1 MIKKFE
7 VSRNKPFKYLIE
19 VFNTDTNKLKYIIAT
34 GKVIQ
39 VDCELNP
46 KSDNIIQ
53 CYDNL
58 KDALIA
64 YEK

>member
-19 VFNTDTNKLKYIIAT
+19 VFNTDNNKLKYIIAT

-39 VDCELNP
+39 VDYELNP

-58 KDALIA
+58 KDALTA

>member
-19 VFNTDTNKLKYIIAT
+19 VFNTDTNKLNYVIAT

-39 VDCELNP
+39 VDCNFNP

-58 KDALIA
+58 KDALTA

>member
-7 VSRNKPFKYLIE
+7 VIRNNPFKYLIE

-39 VDCELNP
+39 VDFELNP

-58 KDALIA
+58 KDALNA

>member
-7 VSRNKPFKYLIE
+7 VSKNKPFKYLIE
-19 VFNTDTNKLKYIIAT
+19 VFNTDTNKLKYVIAT

-46 KSDNIIQ
+46 KSDNIVQ
-53 CYDNL
+53 YFDNL

>member
-19 VFNTDTNKLKYIIAT
+19 VFNTDTNKLKYIIAI

>member
-19 VFNTDTNKLKYIIAT
+19 VFNTDTNKLKYIIAI

-58 KDALIA
+58 KDALTA

>member
-39 VDCELNP
+39 VDCELKP
-46 KSDNIIQ
+46 KSNNIIQ

-58 KDALIA
+58 KDALTA

>member
-34 GKVIQ
+34 GEVIQ
-39 VDCELNP
+39 VDYELNP

-53 CYDNL
+53 YYDNL

>member
-34 GKVIQ
+34 CKVIQ

-46 KSDNIIQ
+46 KSDNVIQ

-58 KDALIA
+58 KDALID

>member
-7 VSRNKPFKYLIE
+7 VSKNKPFKYLIE
-19 VFNTDTNKLKYIIAT
+19 VFNTDTNKLKYVIAT

-39 VDCELNP
+39 VDYELNP
-46 KSDNIIQ
+46 KSNNIVQ
-53 CYDNL
+53 CFDNL
-58 KDALIA
+58 KDALNA

>member
-1 MIKKFE
+1 MIKKLVEITLLNILLKF
-7 VSRNKPFKYLIE
+7 
-19 VFNTDTNKLKYIIAT
+19 FNIDTNKLKYIIAT
-34 GKVIQ
+34 CKVIQ

-46 KSDNIIQ
+46 ESDNIIQ

-58 KDALIA
+58 KDALTA

>member
-7 VSRNKPFKYLIE
+7 VSKNKPFKYLIE
-19 VFNTDTNKLKYIIAT
+19 VFNTDTNKLKYVIAT

-39 VDCELNP
+39 VDYELNP
-46 KSDNIIQ
+46 ESDNIIQ
-53 CYDNL
+53 CFDNL

>member
-19 VFNTDTNKLKYIIAT
+19 VFNSDTNKLKY
-34 GKVIQ
+34 
-39 VDCELNP
+39 
-46 KSDNIIQ
+46 IIQ

-58 KDALIA
+58 KDALTA

>member
-7 VSRNKPFKYLIE
+7 VSRKKPFKYLIE
-19 VFNTDTNKLKYIIAT
+19 VFNTDTNKLKYVIAT

-39 VDCELNP
+39 VDYELNP

-58 KDALIA
+58 KDALTA
-64 YEK
+64 YEE

>member
-34 GKVIQ
+34 GKVIR

>member
-7 VSRNKPFKYLIE
+7 VSKNKPFKYLIE

-34 GKVIQ
+34 GRMIQ
-39 VDCELNP
+39 VDYELNP
-46 KSDNIIQ
+46 KSNNIVQ
-53 CYDNL
+53 CFNNL
-58 KDALIA
+58 KDALTA

>member
-19 VFNTDTNKLKYIIAT
+19 VFNTDTNKLKYIITT

>member
-34 GKVIQ
+34 GNVIQ
-39 VDCELNP
+39 VDYELNP

-58 KDALIA
+58 KDALNA

>member
-1 MIKKFE
+1 MSKKFE
-7 VSRNKPFKYLIE
+7 VSNNKPFKHLIE
-19 VFNTDTNKLKYIIAT
+19 VFNTDTNKLKYVIVT
-34 GKVIQ
+34 GRVIQ
-39 VDCELNP
+39 VDYELNP

-58 KDALIA
+58 KEALTA

>member
-7 VSRNKPFKYLIE
+7 VSRNKPFKYL
-19 VFNTDTNKLKYIIAT
+19 IAT

-53 CYDNL
+53 YYDNL
-58 KDALIA
+58 KDALTA

>member
-19 VFNTDTNKLKYIIAT
+19 VFNTDTNKLKYVIAT
-34 GKVIQ
+34 GKVIK
-39 VDCELNP
+39 VDYELNP
-46 KSDNIIQ
+46 KSNNIIQ

-58 KDALIA
+58 KDALNA